1 MTKRA
6 VIPRRDAC
14 GRRLLGVAFA
24 FLRPRSRG
32 RLLRHRRLLV
42 RVDLRAHLQRR
53 VRSRLLRRRL
63 LRRAVGTTGDVSLS
77 LPWRTR
83 GFGRQREGLSSAS
96 APDRHPRAVAT
107 HRNVRYR
114 HIMNARTKKVLEEA
128 RQLFADDRSLLAA
141 ALDASLE
148 PTSSTESDESVT
160 DQAWTAEIERR
171 AEQVL
176 SGASR
181 GRPADEVFA
190 DLRARLATRSR

>member
-1 MTKRA
+1 
-6 VIPRRDAC
+6 
-14 GRRLLGVAFA
+14 
-24 FLRPRSRG
+24 
-32 RLLRHRRLLV
+32 
-42 RVDLRAHLQRR
+42 
-53 VRSRLLRRRL
+53 
-63 LRRAVGTTGDVSLS
+63 
-77 LPWRTR
+77 
-83 GFGRQREGLSSAS
+83 
-96 APDRHPRAVAT
+96 
-107 HRNVRYR
+107 
-114 HIMNARTKKVLEEA
+114 MNARTKKVLEEA